1 MKRCLLLFFVLINYL
16 TYSQLV
22 WDVPITDG
30 NATISIGEGNGATGA
45 SDPTLNS
52 DVLPNGALI
61 GVFFLNDANEYTC
74 GGATIWDASANQAIA
89 AWGSE
94 SGLDNGF
101 TTGETYNWFVRVCEG
116 DCWEDL
122 DSDNVI
128 DADEVADGVDYISN
142 NAIMVDLAGAFDLTY
157 VTNGLSGL
165 ASADF
170 IEYEEGQEEE
180 ELPCECSYGFAVLN
194 SGVCMILNACSD
206 PLALNYCPG
215 PAGTQYFQDQCQYS
229 EAVEGCTCSEA
240 INYDALATIDD
251 GSCYILEGG
260 CSDPLA
266 NNYSGAECANATFVA
281 ESCEFA
287 GCMCSESY
295 NYDASATSDD
305 GSCIVMSG
313 GCSDSTANN
322 YSGDECASSYFI
334 SEDCQYVAID
344 VDLTWDYTITDANMT
359 VQIGSDVVLFN
370 GEAPPVGSLIGAFF
384 INDAGDYS
392 CGGYLEWTG
401 DQLALAVWAS
411 ESGYD
416 NGFESGESINWA
428 LSIGGEDFLATSSTM
443 NSSPPFSE
451 TFVANGFGQL
461 LSAVFEGELSAILGC
476 TDELAYNYNSDATI
490 DDGSCYSLD
499 FDFAV
504 TDANMTIQVDQS
516 AIQFNGVEPPC
527 GSLLGGFYTN
537 DAGQLACAGYQVW
550 CDDFSN
556 NQLAVPLMAS
566 ETGLDN
572 GFASGEDITWV
583 LSVYGQSFIAESAT
597 MNPSLPFSTT
607 FIANG
612 FGQLLVGL
620 FNGEIQGVIGC
631 TNSLANNYNSDATI
645 DDGSCEIPGCID
657 SLACNYDENALSDDG
672 SCYYEIPWYWDD
684 DGDGLGDYVSG
695 SITACEPPAPEFV
708 DNFGDPCLN
717 DPLNDS
723 NGNGICDGSELLGC
737 MNVNAT
743 NYDVDANIDD
753 GSCIIPGCTDPTAFN
768 YVEEATIDNGSCIEV
783 VEGCLDSNAFN
794 YNPDANLDNDSCC
807 YIAGCTDATALNY
820 NSFACFNDDS
830 CIDAIPG
837 CTNPSSFNYNPDAN
851 TDDGSCVDYVFGC
864 LDDTACNYDSL
875 VNTDNGSCQ
884 YPDQYYNCAG
894 DCLVDTDGDSVC
906 DELEV
911 LGCTDSSSFN
921 YNASATE
928 DDGSCVDIV
937 FGCLDSSAFNYDSS
951 ANTDSG
957 NCCYIEGCMDSSAF
971 NYNEAACF
979 DDGSCIEI
987 ILGCIDSSAFNY
999 DPLANTDDGSCVDYI
1014 YGCLDVN
1021 ACNYDSLANTDNGEC
1036 QFPDQYYNCSGD
1048 CLNDIDND
1056 GVCDENEVGGCT
1068 NPAALNYNP
1077 QATDDDFCLFPGCLD
1092 DGACNYDPVGFYDE
1106 LIACDY
1112 DSCAGCTNPLADN
1125 YNLAAT
1131 IDDGSCIILGCT
1143 DSTACNYDSSATDDD
1158 GSCYNNDLGCGCDTP
1173 AADSGYDCDGNCLN
1187 DTDSDGVCDE
1197 FEIAGCTDSTACNY
1211 DSSATDDDD
1220 LCEYA
1225 LEGYDCDGN
1234 ELELDS
1240 PWGNNDGCDP
1250 FNTHTV
1256 AFTVD
1261 GLSIGDFVGL
1271 FYADDNGELVF
1282 TQAVEYVGGDFY
1294 FTVCGDDATTE
1305 EKDGFDIGESFVWQL
1320 WPLGE
1325 DCAYAIEVVYNEAQ
1339 PSDGEYEVNGISQV
1353 VSFEGSALSAS
1364 VSVTDALCNGDLGSA
1379 ELTVNGG
1386 TAPYEIDDLSALSAG
1401 LYTTI
1406 VTDANGCSFSLDFEV
1421 LEPALLEASVS
1432 VIDWV
1437 CNSNQ
1442 SYTNTDP
1449 TGSAELTV
1457 TGGTAPYELDDLS
1470 ALSPGS
1476 YSTTVTDANGCS
1488 LTLDFDVTEPELLE
1502 VSVLVTDALC
1512 NGDLGSAEFTVT
1524 GGTGPYTFF
1533 SNTMDPDPMYFDV
1546 WENPLVLQ
1554 EYAGS
1559 YSYGFSDSNGCLAFV
1574 EVTISEPE
1582 LLEVSVSVT
1591 DALCN
1596 GDLGSAE
1603 LIVVGGAAPYQIDDL
1618 STLSAGS
1625 YTTIVTDAND
1635 CSVLLDFEVLE
1646 PELLEVLVSVND
1658 ILCNGDL
1665 GSAELTVTGGAAPY
1679 DIDDLDNLE
1688 GGSYTTIVTDA
1699 NGCESSVG
1707 FVITEPDPI
1716 EVVVSVTDV
1725 SCNGDTDGSASIEI
1739 SGGSG
1744 VYDYELQTEA
1754 SFSLP
1759 ANSYSMM
1766 FDGDDY
1772 ITIPADQLPT
1782 GERTVSLWFKTDQ
1795 IGVEG
1800 QVFLGYGGTAD
1811 TQAGATSWLM
1821 TVGNACSPGGSNA
1834 FEVQNHWNQNQ
1845 VLYDYGNE
1853 NYNSDWHHWS
1863 VTTSPSG
1870 TIFYLDGVQVAQS
1883 DLFISNTNVEGK
1895 DLVIGESVHPNGVGP
1910 IWANSC
1916 NSGWVGQ
1923 LDDIQIW
1930 DYALSESE
1938 IQQYM
1943 NCSPAG
1949 SESGLVGYWNF
1960 EEGPDAGL
1968 VTDVTGVSPSGVIFG
1983 DATYTDSFSQNCID
1997 DSELIFIDD
2006 LNDLSAGDYVI
2017 TTVDENG
2024 CFDIT
2029 EFSISEP
2036 EELSLTFDSS
2046 PGEYSNCNSG
2056 TVSVFVEGGT
2066 EGYDY
2071 LWSNGETTSQI
2082 TGLCGG
2088 DYSVIVTDSNGC
2100 WIEGTVIVDY
2110 LIPDGW
2116 EISETDVFHVIDI
2129 PSDVIM
2135 LLDQADL
2142 ISGDYVGVF
2151 FDNEDGTQT
2160 CGGYVMLVGESTQLL
2175 AYGNDGVNVGFNQG
2189 DQFNWKVWSSLSEST
2204 ASGFA
2209 VYDDGYPDERYFN
2222 AGGQSGLVGSVY
2234 ATYQVIPLNEN
2245 PYSDWDMISTY
2256 ISTEETV
2263 QSIFSPVSEE
2273 LIIVKDANGSVYWPD
2288 WAINTLTNLNTND
2301 AYAVKTWGPNEIIV
2315 SGEFM
2320 QPEDILFD
2328 FSGWN
2333 YISYPRYF
2341 PEDVDIVLSAAEGNI
2356 KLLKDDSGNLY
2367 WPELGLNT
2375 IGEMESGEGY
2385 ILKVIGDQN
2394 FTYPSNSD
2402 FVDAVDGATNAGR
2415 YGLAQPSYYTGIQK
2429 TNSNMTIGLLA
2440 DAWVDFDIQSGDEL
2454 AVFDT
2459 EGNLVG
2465 VSVLED
2471 ENNAVVVWADDESS
2485 QEKDGM
2491 LNGEEFVFELWR
2503 ESSNKLFDLQM
2514 EWKEGTDYYNINGI
2528 NIASMITVQ
2537 QKSDNYLDYVSCYP
2551 NPNAGEFSLEF
2562 SLNSDDYISIS
2573 VFNSIGEKV
2582 YFLSNQMMEKGVH
2595 NLPFSLSYLTQG
2607 LYYIELRSTYD
2618 YKSIIIDITK

>member
-1 MKRCLLLFFVLINYL
+1 MKRCLLLFFILINYL

-22 WDVPITDG
+22 WNVPITDG

-45 SDPTLNS
+45 SDPTLNG
-52 DVLPNGALI
+52 DVLPDGALI

-74 GGATIWDASANQAIA
+74 GGATIWDASVNQAIA

-101 TTGETYNWFVRVCEG
+101 ATGETYNWFVRVCEG
-116 DCWEDL
+116 DCWEDV
-122 DSDNVI
+122 DADNVI
-128 DADEVADGVDYISN
+128 DADEVSVGVDYISN
-142 NAIMVDLAGAFDLTY
+142 DAVMVDLAGMFDLTY

-170 IEYEEGQEEE
+170 TEYEEGGEEE

-194 SGVCMILNACSD
+194 ADACMILNACSD

-215 PAGTQYFQDQCQYS
+215 PTGTTYFNEQCQYS
-229 EAVEGCTCSEA
+229 EEVEGCTCSEA

-266 NNYSGAECANATFVA
+266 NNYSGDDCANSTFVA
-281 ESCEFA
+281 ENCEFS
-287 GCMCSESY
+287 GCMCPESY
-295 NYDASATSDD
+295 NYNSSATSDD

-322 YSGDECASSYFI
+322 YSGDECVSSYFI
-334 SEDCQYVAID
+334 SEDCQYTPTD

-359 VQIGSDVVLFN
+359 VQIGADVVLFN

-384 INDAGDYS
+384 INDAGEYS

-416 NGFESGESINWA
+416 NGFQSGEAINWA

-443 NSSPPFSE
+443 NSSAPFSE

-461 LSAVFEGELSAILGC
+461 LSAVFEGELSAVLGC

-490 DDGSCYSLD
+490 DDGSCYFLD
-499 FDFAV
+499 FDFTV
-504 TDANMTIQVDQS
+504 TDANMTIQVAQS
-516 AIQFNGVEPPC
+516 AIQFNGEEPPC

-556 NQLAVPLMAS
+556 NQLAIPLMAS

-583 LSVYGQSFIAESAT
+583 LSVYGQVFIAESAT
-597 MNPSLPFSTT
+597 MNPSPPFSTT

-620 FNGEIQGVIGC
+620 FNGEIQGVVGC
-631 TNSLANNYNSDATI
+631 TNSLASNYNPDATV
-645 DDGSCEIPGCID
+645 DDGSCEIPGCTD
-657 SLACNYDENALSDDG
+657 ALACNYDENALSDDG
-672 SCYYEIPWYWDD
+672 SCYYETLWYYDE
-684 DGDGLGDYVSG
+684 DGDGLGDGVQWTQ
-695 SITACEPPAPEFV
+695 TACEPSGPFV
-708 DNFGDPCLN
+708 DNYDDPCPN
-717 DPLNDS
+717 DPNNDS
-723 NGNGICDGSELLGC
+723 NGNGICDGSEVPGC

-743 NYDVDANIDD
+743 NFDFYANVDD

-768 YVEEATIDNGSCIEV
+768 YVEEATIDNGSCVEV
-783 VEGCLDSNAFN
+783 VEGCLNDDAFN
-794 YNPDANLDNDSCC
+794 YNPDANTNNDSCC
-807 YIAGCTDATALNY
+807 YIAGCTDVTALNY

-884 YPDQYYNCAG
+884 YPDQYYNCSG
-894 DCLVDTDGDSVC
+894 DCLVDTDGDGVC

-921 YNASATE
+921 YDVSATD
-928 DDGSCVDIV
+928 DDGSCIDVV
-937 FGCLDSSAFNYDSS
+937 FGCLDSSAFNYDVS
-951 ANTDSG
+951 ANTDDG
-957 NCCYIEGCMDSSAF
+957 NCCYIEGCVDSSAF
-971 NYNEAACF
+971 NYNASACF

-999 DPLANTDDGSCVDYI
+999 NPSANTDDGSCVDYI

-1021 ACNYDSLANTDNGEC
+1021 ACNYDALANTDNGEC
-1036 QFPDQYYNCSGD
+1036 QYPDQYYDCSGD

-1092 DGACNYDPVGFYDE
+1092 DGACNYDPVGFYDD
-1106 LIACDY
+1106 LIVCDY
-1112 DSCAGCTNPLADN
+1112 ESCAGCTNPVADN
-1125 YNLAAT
+1125 YNADAT
-1131 IDDGSCIILGCT
+1131 IEDGSCVISGCTDSNSCNYDATATDDDGSCYNNDLGCGCDAPAA
-1143 DSTACNYDSSATDDD
+1143 DSGYDCDGNCLNDIDNDGVCDEFEIAGCTNSNSCNYDVTATDDD

-1173 AADSGYDCDGNCLN
+1173 AADSGYDCDGSCLN
-1187 DTDSDGVCDE
+1187 DTDGDGVCDE

-1211 DSSATDDDD
+1211 DSTATDDDD

-1225 LEGYDCDGN
+1225 LEGYDCSGN

-1282 TQAVEYVGGDFY
+1282 TQAVQYVGDNFY
-1294 FTVCGDDATTE
+1294 FTVCGDDETTE
-1305 EKDGFDIGESFVWQL
+1305 EKDGFDIGESFIWQL
-1320 WPLGE
+1320 WPVGE
-1325 DCAYAIEVVYNEAQ
+1325 DCAYSIDVVYNEGQ
-1339 PSDGEYEVNGISQV
+1339 PSGGEYEVNGISQV
-1353 VSFEGSALSAS
+1353 VSFEGSALSVSVSVTDALCYGDLGSAELTVNGGTAPYEIDDLSSLSAGSYSTIVTDANGCSVSLDFEVLEPALLEAS
-1364 VSVTDALCNGDLGSA
+1364 VSVTDALCYGDFGSAELTVNGGTAPYEIAGFSAVTNELVDLSALPAGSYYAVVQDANGCSVALDFEVLEPALLEASVSVIDALCYGDLGSAELTINGGTAPYEIDDLSSLSAGSYTTMVTDANGCSVSLDFEVLEPALLEASVSVIDALCNGDLGSA

-1386 TAPYEIDDLSALSAG
+1386 TAPYEIDDLTALSA
-1401 LYTTI
+1401 
-1406 VTDANGCSFSLDFEV
+1406 
-1421 LEPALLEASVS
+1421 
-1432 VIDWV
+1432 
-1437 CNSNQ
+1437 
-1442 SYTNTDP
+1442 
-1449 TGSAELTV
+1449 
-1457 TGGTAPYELDDLS
+1457 
-1470 ALSPGS
+1470 GS

-1488 LTLDFDVTEPELLE
+1488 VALDFEVLEPALLE
-1502 VSVLVTDALC
+1502 VSVIVNDILC
-1512 NGDLGSAEFTVT
+1512 S
-1524 GGTGPYTFF
+1524 
-1533 SNTMDPDPMYFDV
+1533 
-1546 WENPLVLQ
+1546 
-1554 EYAGS
+1554 
-1559 YSYGFSDSNGCLAFV
+1559 
-1574 EVTISEPE
+1574 
-1582 LLEVSVSVT
+1582 
-1591 DALCN
+1591 

-1603 LIVVGGAAPYQIDDL
+1603 LIVNGG
-1618 STLSAGS
+1618 T
-1625 YTTIVTDAND
+1625 
-1635 CSVLLDFEVLE
+1635 
-1646 PELLEVLVSVND
+1646 
-1658 ILCNGDL
+1658 
-1665 GSAELTVTGGAAPY
+1665 APY
-1679 DIDDLDNLE
+1679 DVDDLDNLE
-1688 GGSYTTIVTDA
+1688 GGFYTTIVTDA
-1699 NGCESSVG
+1699 NGCESSID

-1716 EVVVSVTDV
+1716 EVVVSITDV
-1725 SCNGDTDGSASIEI
+1725 SCNGATDGSASIEI

-1754 SFSLP
+1754 SF
-1759 ANSYSMM
+1759 
-1766 FDGDDY
+1766 
-1772 ITIPADQLPT
+1772 
-1782 GERTVSLWFKTDQ
+1782 V
-1795 IGVEG
+1795 
-1800 QVFLGYGGTAD
+1800 
-1811 TQAGATSWLM
+1811 
-1821 TVGNACSPGGSNA
+1821 
-1834 FEVQNHWNQNQ
+1834 
-1845 VLYDYGNE
+1845 
-1853 NYNSDWHHWS
+1853 
-1863 VTTSPSG
+1863 
-1870 TIFYLDGVQVAQS
+1870 
-1883 DLFISNTNVEGK
+1883 
-1895 DLVIGESVHPNGVGP
+1895 
-1910 IWANSC
+1910 
-1916 NSGWVGQ
+1916 
-1923 LDDIQIW
+1923 
-1930 DYALSESE
+1930 
-1938 IQQYM
+1938 
-1943 NCSPAG
+1943 
-1949 SESGLVGYWNF
+1949 
-1960 EEGPDAGL
+1960 
-1968 VTDVTGVSPSGVIFG
+1968 
-1983 DATYTDSFSQNCID
+1983 D

-2006 LNDLSAGDYVI
+2006 LNDLYAGDYVI

-2046 PGEYSNCNSG
+2046 PGEYSNCNAG

-2071 LWSNGETTSQI
+2071 LWSNGETTSEL

-2088 DYSVIVTDSNGC
+2088 EYSVIVTDSNGC

-2256 ISTEETV
+2256 MSTEETV
-2263 QSIFSPVSEE
+2263 QSIFTPVSEE
-2273 LIIVKDANGSVYWPD
+2273 LIIVKDANGLVYWPD
-2288 WAINTLTNLNTND
+2288 WGINTLTNLTTDD
-2301 AYAVKTWGPNEIIV
+2301 AYAVKTWGPNEIMV
-2315 SGEFM
+2315 YGEFV
-2320 QPEDILFD
+2320 QPENILFNL
-2328 FSGWN
+2328 SGWN

-2341 PEDVDIVLSAAEGNI
+2341 PEDVDVVLSEVEGNI

-2385 ILKVIGDQN
+2385 VLKVMEDQD
-2394 FTYPSNSD
+2394 FIYPSNSD
-2402 FVDAVDGATNAGR
+2402 FVDAVDGSTNTER
-2415 YGLAQPSYYTGIQK
+2415 YGLTQSSYYTGIQK
-2429 TNSNMTIGLLA
+2429 TNSNMIIGLPI
-2440 DAWVDFDIQSGDEL
+2440 DAWADFDIQSGDEL

-2491 LNGEEFVFELWR
+2491 LNGEEFVFELWQ
-2503 ESSNKLFDLQM
+2503 ESSNRLFDLQID
-2514 EWKEGTDYYNINGI
+2514 WKEGADYYNINGI
-2528 NIASMITVQ
+2528 NIASIITVQ
-2537 QKSDNYLDYVSCYP
+2537 QKAVNYLDYVSCYP
-2551 NPNAGEFSLEF
+2551 NPSAGDFSLEF

-2573 VFNSIGEKV
+2573 IFNSIGEKV
-2582 YFLSNQMMEKGVH
+2582 HLLNNQMFDKGVH
-2595 NLPFSLSYLTQG
+2595 NVPFSLSHLTQG
-2607 LYYIELRSTYD
+2607 LYYIELRSTDD